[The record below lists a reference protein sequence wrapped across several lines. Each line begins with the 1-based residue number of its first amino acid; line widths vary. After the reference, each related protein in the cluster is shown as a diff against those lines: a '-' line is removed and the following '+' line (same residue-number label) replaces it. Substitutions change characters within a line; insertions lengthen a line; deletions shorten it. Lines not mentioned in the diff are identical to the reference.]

1 MTGLDVE
8 RDEIIELA
16 CVVRRADHSEHEFS
30 STIRSAV
37 ESSADAFALHGIDA
51 REAASASE
59 ADVGLAAFFHAIEGC
74 VLVGHGI
81 SMDLKFLERAVCR
94 WLPKQAPPAHALD
107 TLTLA
112 RRAVSAPSYALEAL
126 SQTLSLPKRRFHRAL
141 EDARA
146 TAALFD
152 ALAPMFA
159 PESARDLW
167 EVRVEQRERVR
178 VRQAIQRQI
187 ERLAREG
194 GAAKFV
200 VRSHGHGPRTIR
212 GTIEHWDAPHL
223 RVHRANAPPMPL
235 RADRVL
241 RIEPI
246 E

>member
-16 CVVRRADHSEHEFS
+16 CVVRRPDHSAQEFS
-30 STIRSAV
+30 STMRSGV
-37 ESSADAFALHGIDA
+37 ESTADALALHGIG
-51 REAASASE
+51 ASE
-59 ADVGLAAFFHAIEGC
+59 AADATAPELALAAFFHAIDGC

-81 SMDLKFLERAVCR
+81 SMDLKFLSRALCR
-94 WLPKQAPPAHALD
+94 WLPKQAPPEHALD
-107 TLTLA
+107 TATLA

-126 SQTLSLPKRRFHRAL
+126 TQTLSLPKRRFHRAL

-152 ALAPMFA
+152 VIAPMFA

-167 EVRVEQRERVR
+167 EVRVDQRDRVR
-178 VRQAIQRQI
+178 VRQSIQRQI

-194 GAAKFV
+194 GAAKFI
-200 VRSHGHGPRTIR
+200 VRSHGHAPRTLR
-212 GTIEHWDAPHL
+212 GTVEHWDAPHL

-235 RADRVL
+235 RADRIL
-241 RIEPI
+241 RVEPI